1 MTSSY
6 LRCGHCRGFY
16 ELARSHCRYC
26 GKDVPM
32 KGADGQ
38 EKVFLDRET
47 CRAIQIAEF
56 EQLPKE
62 AHDDCFRPDPEL
74 LDKLCYCL
82 HCGEAG
88 GTFEAIEMRW
98 MENEQ
103 MWACPC
109 TTCGGRGFTFDI
121 HLAEEMWQCAEC
133 KHWYEAAN
141 GDKRAS
147 NAKCPKCGSTMANGW
162 FDDEYEEDEERG
174 AETVDLEPGALPL
187 GIELPPMDGMKPTD
201 AVEFVEF
208 EAGDDAEEES
218 DDFWRPEPELNRVE
232 QLPDDIDFPH
242 KRRDDDPGKTLK
254 DDDIPY

>member
-1 MTSSY
+1 
-6 LRCGHCRGFY
+6 
-16 ELARSHCRYC
+16 
-26 GKDVPM
+26 M
-32 KGADGQ
+32 KGADG
-38 EKVFLDRET
+38 KAKNFADRET

-74 LDKLCYCL
+74 LDKMCYCM

-88 GTFEAIEMRW
+88 GTFEAVEMRW

-121 HLAEEMWQCAEC
+121 HLAQEMWQCAEC

-162 FDDEYEEDEERG
+162 FDDEYEEDESGEDD
-174 AETVDLEPGALPL
+174 ASTVDLDPEGLPL
-187 GIELPPMDGMKPTD
+187 GIELPPLEGMKPTD

-208 EAGDDAEEES
+208 EYKGEEDE
-218 DDFWRPEPELNRVE
+218 DEDEADWWKGVKEGRRRVE
-232 QLPDDIDFPH
+232 ERPDDIDFPH
-242 KRRDDDPGKTLK
+242 ERRSKEGGEEIK
-254 DDDIPY
+254 DDDIPW